1 MPINNTTYAT
11 QATAKRGAKRAGI
24 VNPAFVPTHDGRIEL
39 RDMDRPLYNGAAR
52 KRSSVEGPVAIVWD
66 LCFEFGESLSRKEII
81 AKAVEMGV
89 NINTAKT
96 QFGIWAKA
104 SK

>member
-1 MPINNTTYAT
+1 MTINNPTYSNKS
-11 QATAKRGAKRAGI
+11 TAARGAKRAGI
-24 VNPAFVPTHDGRIEL
+24 VNPKFVDTDDGRVEL

-52 KRSSVEGPVAIVWD
+52 QRSSVEGPVGIVWD
-66 LCFEFGESLSRKEII
+66 LCIEFGASLSRKEII

-96 QFGIWAKA
+96 QYSVWKGTQK
-104 SK
+104 